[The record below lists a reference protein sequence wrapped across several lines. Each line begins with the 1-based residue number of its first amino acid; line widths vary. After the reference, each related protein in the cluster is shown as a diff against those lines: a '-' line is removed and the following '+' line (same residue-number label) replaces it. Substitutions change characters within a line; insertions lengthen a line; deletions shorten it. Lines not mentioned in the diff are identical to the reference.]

1 MIHKSTKCPLCGG
14 GLTQGTT
21 TFTAD
26 FGAGVLVVRHVP
38 AETCEQCG
46 EAWVGD
52 AVAEKLEKLLNGAK
66 TDSRQ
71 FEVVDM
77 AA

>member
-1 MIHKSTKCPLCGG
+1 MVDRKRCALCGG
-14 GLTQGTT
+14 RLADGTT

-26 FGAGVLVVRHVP
+26 FGKGVFVARHVP
-38 AETCEQCG
+38 AEVCDQCG
-46 EAWVGD
+46 ESWLSDSTSAL
-52 AVAEKLEKLLNGAK
+52 LEAGVNEARERQ
-66 TDSRQ
+66 RQ